1 LEAGHDGVDPGDC
14 VVAVGKV
21 GRETSASGGDGGEG
35 EDVCGDGGNEELL
48 SGCVGR
54 HAGEKVSA

>member
-1 LEAGHDGVDPGDC
+1 MEAGHDGVDPGDC

-35 EDVCGDGGNEELL
+35 EDVCSDGGNEELL

-54 HAGEKVSA
+54 HAG